1 MVTAIDDGRPKVAS
15 VLVSMPLPCNGAG
28 VSYTC
33 TSIVRSFNQSALG
46 ASVFTPYGH
55 VGVKAS
61 TRLTE
66 TMPAA
71 LRLLPFWRIRKL
83 ATRLN
88 ERSFLEGV
96 RTAAARGRAVAY
108 VWPEPAVS
116 IVRQIRDA
124 GIPIVRELVNCHQ
137 GTGKKILDAEYVRL
151 GLAPRHPMT
160 EHSIEFERQALDHY
174 DAIFCSNPHAEQ
186 SMIDNGVPRHKIKE
200 ASFGWDPDR
209 FRGHS
214 KALPPI
220 DGATFI
226 FVGSICVRK
235 GAHLL
240 MRYWAR
246 SRIRG
251 RLILAG
257 EVEPAIAEVCAGY
270 LAREDVQVIKYTRDL
285 GPYYRSANAF
295 VFPSLEEG
303 GPQVTYEAAGCGLPL
318 ITSPM
323 GAGRIAV
330 DQSTGFILDPFD
342 EAGWIAAMQAMA
354 DDRDLG
360 RRMGDAAYQRAL
372 QFTWEKVGEARA
384 RVFQEVASRS
394 IVRAG
399 ARAAP
404 DLVSD
409 ASQSEA

>member
-1 MVTAIDDGRPKVAS
+1 MMTVTDDGQPKAAT

-33 TSIVRSFNQSALG
+33 TSIVRSFDQSTLG
-46 ASVFTPYGH
+46 VSIFTPYGH
-55 VGVKAS
+55 AGVRSS

-66 TMPAA
+66 TMPTP
-71 LRLLPFWRIRKL
+71 LRLLPYRRTRRL

-88 ERSFLEGV
+88 ERSYLEGV
-96 RTAAARGRAVAY
+96 RRAATLGNVVAY
-108 VWPEPAVS
+108 VWPDPS
-116 IVRQIRDA
+116 LSLVRQIQDS
-124 GIPIVRELVNCHQ
+124 GVPIVRESVNCHQ
-137 GTGKKILDAEYVRL
+137 ATGKKIVDAEYIRL
-151 GLAPRHPMT
+151 GLAPRHSMT
-160 EHSIEFERQALDHY
+160 ERSIDLERQLLDHY
-174 DAIFCSNPHAEQ
+174 DVVFCSNPHAER
-186 SMIDNGVPRHKIKE
+186 SMIDNGVPPRKIRE

-214 KALPPI
+214 KALAPI

-240 MRYWAR
+240 LRYWAR

-257 EVEPAIAEVCAGY
+257 DVEPAIAEVCAEY
-270 LAREDVQVIKYTRDL
+270 LAREDVHVIKYTRDL
-285 GPYYRSANAF
+285 GPYYRSADAF

-330 DQSTGFILDPFD
+330 EQSTGFVIDPFD
-342 EAGWIAAMQAMA
+342 EAAWIAAMQEMA
-354 DDRDLG
+354 DNRDLRDRTG
-360 RRMGDAAYQRAL
+360 REASARAL
-372 QFTWEKVGEARA
+372 QFTWQKVGERREGA
-384 RVFQEVASRS
+384 FQEVASYQTGQPS
-394 IVRAG
+394 EPAMVALAGRA
-399 ARAAP
+399 
-404 DLVSD
+404 
-409 ASQSEA
+409 